1 MGLLDD
7 LMAANESRK
16 SKCLMGQ
23 TIDAMSDLDR
33 GEFLNALESGNFSCS
48 VVSTVLKNNGYIVS
62 EDTVRRHVQSRC
74 RCGV

>member
-23 TIDAMSDLDR
+23 TIDAMTDLDR
-33 GEFLNALESGNFSCS
+33 GEFLNALESGNFSPAI
-48 VVSTVLKNNGYIVS
+48 VSSVLKSNGLNVS
-62 EDTVRRHVQSRC
+62 VDTVRRHVQGRC
-74 RCGV
+74 RCGL